1 MLTLAVQEIEILN
14 TERQPDSRCLDIS
27 KLQIIPT
34 VKSLS
39 SGFKKEST
47 FIIPFMF

>member
-1 MLTLAVQEIEILN
+1 
-14 TERQPDSRCLDIS
+14 
-27 KLQIIPT
+27 LQIIPT